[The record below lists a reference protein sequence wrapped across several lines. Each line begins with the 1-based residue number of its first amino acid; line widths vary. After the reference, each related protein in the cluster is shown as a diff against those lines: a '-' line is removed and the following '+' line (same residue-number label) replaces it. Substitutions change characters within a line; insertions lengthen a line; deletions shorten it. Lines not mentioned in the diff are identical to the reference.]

1 MRNKKLEKNTRQR
14 KIITHTKQY
23 LHGSTI
29 SLYPRSCRD
38 FTIIREKYK
47 VRQCRFFLSQKLQRQ
62 TLITK
67 NNVFYILHTG
77 FTMGYKRAKK
87 FSMATKP
94 QKISHLKTMQHYF
107 GSGRHL
113 DQTQLGS
120 TKPNIIFLHLFL
132 FRKDRHWSWVERHHD
147 ANYEILVRSS

>member
-29 SLYPRSCRD
+29 SLCPRSCRD

-77 FTMGYKRAKK
+77 FTMGYKTSQKFFPGALPSNPPRGLSMSAKTW
-87 FSMATKP
+87 ACWPKP
-94 QKISHLKTMQHYF
+94 QLHGLSLRKSPIKNHAILF
-107 GSGRHL
+107 RVGSGRQP
-113 DQTQLGS
+113 DQT
-120 TKPNIIFLHLFL
+120 
-132 FRKDRHWSWVERHHD
+132 
-147 ANYEILVRSS
+147 